1 MRRFLPYLF
10 ALTAMVMVA
19 CENNN
24 SLPDSTVDPIFTIVD
39 GEVHNVGAEGDTV
52 TVHYFIENTIPGE
65 EVVWEI
71 LNTTMITAVDGS
83 AKGVIEIAVA
93 PNPTAEERE
102 GSVVLS
108 YAGHNKNIT
117 IKQAA
122 GEEPANSVG
131 FTLLDSAT
139 QSVEAEGGNIMVRY
153 NIAMPIE
160 GETVEC
166 TILNTVMIPE
176 VNYSIDGV
184 VMIEV
189 APNSELEPRTGEVIL
204 AYADVEYTITIT
216 QAAAAYREVDIA
228 ANQLIGTY
236 YGERVTE
243 GLGNY
248 WLIFSKDGVEGGDVQ
263 PNTEF
268 IRLDILAPLATSEE
282 RVKVPDG
289 TYRFDASNS
298 CGNYSILNLPNTDY
312 MYVDENLEGWTTQLV
327 GASMTVAGNHIEL
340 VAYTETA
347 QFNVTFDGDYSLD
360 VAKTSD
366 HISNLKGDV
375 AIDVSNCNVS
385 IKSYGDYWH
394 CGYCNWVVEFVDK
407 KGYDNGVFLQ
417 LDLLGTTVDASSGYV
432 GLYPSAGFSAD
443 DPSKPNFGPGV
454 FIPGVAIS
462 DDGIYLMGSLYMV
475 YNDNNKAV
483 TQAPLTTGT
492 VEIKKNTDGTH
503 TIIVDAYD
511 DAPEPNKLTL
521 NWTGNVQ

>member
-1 MRRFLPYLF
+1 
-10 ALTAMVMVA
+10 MVMVA
-19 CENNN
+19 CENTE
-24 SLPDSTVDPIFTIVD
+24 PTAEPIFTIVNGD
-39 GEVHNVGAEGDTV
+39 VHNIGAEGGSV
-52 TVHYFIENTIPGE
+52 TVNYFIENHVGGE
-65 EVVWEI
+65 EVKWEI

-83 AKGVIEIAVA
+83 VKGVIMIDVA
-93 PNPTAEERE
+93 SNPTLEPRE
-102 GSVVLS
+102 GSIILS
-108 YAGHNKNIT
+108 YAGHNHNVT
-117 IKQAA
+117 IKQEAA
-122 GEEPANSVG
+122 DELPDSGVI
-131 FTLLDSAT
+131 FTLVDSAN
-139 QSVEAEGGNIMVRY
+139 QSVDAEGGNLMVRY
-153 NIAMPIE
+153 AIENPVE
-160 GETVEC
+160 GETVTWDVSDPDMITTVDGAIEGA
-166 TILNTVMIPE
+166 VMI
-176 VNYSIDGV
+176 D
-184 VMIEV
+184 V
-189 APNSELEPRTGEVIL
+189 AANPTVEPRMGTVVL
-204 AYADVEYTITIT
+204 SYADKKQTITIE
-216 QAAAAYREVDIA
+216 QGAAAYTEVDIV

-236 YGERVTE
+236 YGEKVVE

-248 WLIFSKDGVEGGDVQ
+248 WLIFSKDGVKDGDVQ

-268 IRLDILAPLATSEE
+268 IRLDILAPLAESEE
-282 RVKVPDG
+282 NVKVPDG
-289 TYRFDASNS
+289 TYYFDINNT
-298 CGNYSILNLPNTDY
+298 CENYSILNLPNTDY

-385 IKSYGDYWH
+385 INSYGDYWH

-475 YNDNNKAV
+475 YNDNNQAV